1 MSLVDAAHLPP
12 APPADAAPG
21 QTGQVRLAF
30 LDGLRGLSA
39 FYVMLFHLGAPAG
52 LPSGLAL
59 AWGWTHFGRS
69 AVGVFIVLSGY
80 SLMLPVA
87 RSADGR
93 LRGGFWDYIKRRSLR
108 ILPPYYAAMAI
119 IIALLLTAKHLG
131 NAIGDLSHNV
141 HADDLTARNIVSHI
155 FLLQNW
161 VDFGKWNSSIESSM
175 WSVSVEWQI
184 YFLFP
189 LLLLPLWRRFGPT
202 APVIVGLLIGILPLV
217 ALSKEHNFSWAS
229 PWYVGLFAMGMAGA
243 TISFSREP
251 KMRRL
256 YKRLAWGKLA
266 AAGFGIFLLV
276 AVWLDFYHLRSE
288 SVGMC
293 LAVGLDALVGLATM
307 CLIVSCTRNAHA
319 AGLDSD
325 KRRPLTLR
333 LLESRWAIS
342 LGVFSYSLYLVHV
355 PIVLKL
361 GQWAGT
367 HFSPV
372 WAFLVE
378 IAGIPFVL
386 AAAYLFHLA
395 FERRFTAGHRAHRKK
410 A

>member
-1 MSLVDAAHLPP
+1 MPRI
-12 APPADAAPG
+12 
-21 QTGQVRLAF
+21 RLEF
-30 LDGLRGLSA
+30 LDGLRGLAA
-39 FYVMLFHLGAPAG
+39 FYVMLFHMGTPAG

-59 AWGWTHFGRS
+59 VWEWTHFGRS

-93 LRGGFWDYIKRRSLR
+93 LRGGFGDYIKRRSLR

-119 IIALLLTAKHLG
+119 IIALLLAAKHLG
-131 NAIGDLSHNV
+131 NSIGALSHNI
-141 HADDLTARNIVSHI
+141 HADDLTVRNIISHV

-161 VDFGKWNSSIESSM
+161 VDFGKWNGSIESSM

-189 LLLLPLWRRFGPT
+189 LLLLPLWRRFGLA
-202 APVIVGLLIGILPLV
+202 APIIAGLLIGILPLA

-251 KMRRL
+251 KMQRL
-256 YKRLAWGKLA
+256 HERLAWGHLA
-266 AAGFGIFLLV
+266 AAGLGLFLLA
-276 AVWLDFYHLRSE
+276 AVWLDFHHLRNE
-288 SVGMC
+288 SAAMC
-293 LAVGLDALVGLATM
+293 LAVGLDILVGLATT
-307 CLIVSCTRNAHA
+307 CLIVSCTRSAHV
-319 AGLDSD
+319 AGPDSD
-325 KRRPLTLR
+325 KRPPLILR

-342 LGVFSYSLYLVHV
+342 LGAFSYSLYLVHV

-361 GQWAGT
+361 GQWAGS

-372 WAFLVE
+372 RAFLVE

-395 FERRFTAGHRAHRKK
+395 FERRFTAGHRAHREKS
-410 A
+410 